1 MFLGHFGIAFG
12 MKRVEPKLSLG
23 TLFLATTLVDLAWG
37 VFLLTGWEKANIVPG
52 LTAASPFEFV
62 SYPLTH
68 SLVAAF
74 AWGAL
79 AAIIVYSWPTRD
91 TSRHHWL
98 KAVVV
103 AVAVASHWFLDL
115 VVHIRDLP
123 LSGDSST
130 KFGFGLWRSVPATLA
145 VELLVFG
152 AGLLLYFR
160 WRSRGSSG
168 ITWRVAALT
177 GLLVALFFANIFGP
191 PPPNMTVV
199 AVADIVG
206 MILLVAMAAWADQ
219 PLVKGARQ
227 SQLESAGKSPP
238 QSRRQAN

>member
-1 MFLGHFGIAFG
+1 M
-12 MKRVEPKLSLG
+12 
-23 TLFLATTLVDLAWG
+23 
-37 VFLLTGWEKANIVPG
+37 
-52 LTAASPFEFV
+52 
-62 SYPLTH
+62 
-68 SLVAAF
+68 AAF

-98 KAVVV
+98 KALVV
-103 AVAVASHWFLDL
+103 AAAVASHWFLDL

-123 LSGDSST
+123 LSGDGSA

-145 VELLVFG
+145 VELLLFG
-152 AGLLLYFR
+152 AGLFVYFR

-168 ITWRVAALT
+168 IPWRVAALA

-191 PPPNMTVV
+191 PPPSMAVV

-206 MILLVAMAAWADQ
+206 MILLVAMAAWADR
-219 PLVKGARQ
+219 PLPNRAR
-227 SQLESAGKSPP
+227 AGGEAGEKHST
-238 QSRRQAN
+238 QSRRAR